1 MERSYRICLPPARV
15 VDFRYG
21 TATRLSR
28 LGIRTHALQQLRRFG
43 GRGNLLRL
51 ARLLAGLPP
60 TELAKPRDL
69 HALGHGQCR
78 ARLRVRT
85 SIFLRTLFPGEISVT
100 RGRFFV
106 SRTIGILRRDRSFP
120 LVPSRVGP
128 VFFCANRQARPKN
141 RAGLKSHSTHP
152 ICISHPICRITL
164 LLLSARIV

>member
-1 MERSYRICLPPARV
+1 MVRLNKRPPVLENLPHERR
-15 VDFRYG
+15 
-21 TATRLSR
+21 RLWC
-28 LGIRTHALQQLRRFG
+28 LGIVRGIAVLFLAFVQPKKRTA
-43 GRGNLLRL
+43 NKTT
-51 ARLLAGLPP
+51 ARA
-60 TELAKPRDL
+60 RDL

-106 SRTIGILRRDRSFP
+106 ARTIGILRRDRSFP

-164 LLLSARIV
+164 LLLSTRIV